1 MYVYHR
7 SWVFLF
13 HIRSCRTV
21 FFSLFESL
29 SCFLSYMH
37 STHVLSSLSSL
48 FDLIAAAADA
58 VPPRYSSFSFL
69 FVAHTFLVPTY
80 FSFRYLF
87 ALVSVGFCWCSNSAT
102 VVFLF
107 NASMDVLWSHI
118 HTHTQHTYAFR
129 FLFSSIRP
137 VFCVLY
143 LVCVRVFSRCRFR
156 SLSLSF
162 LCPKFFILF
171 VAPF

>member
-1 MYVYHR
+1 MRKRMRSSSSVKNVREQVYMYMYVRMRAFFLTNRLQCTRPTHLHKFFYFNFIQSMYVYHR

-69 FVAHTFLVPTY
+69 FGAHTFLVPTY

-107 NASMDVLWSHI
+107 NASMDVL
-118 HTHTQHTYAFR
+118 
-129 FLFSSIRP
+129 
-137 VFCVLY
+137 
-143 LVCVRVFSRCRFR
+143 
-156 SLSLSF
+156 
-162 LCPKFFILF
+162 
-171 VAPF
+171 

>member
-37 STHVLSSLSSL
+37 GTHVLSSLSSL
-48 FDLIAAAADA
+48 FDLIAAAAAADA

-69 FVAHTFLVPTY
+69 FGAHTFLVPTY

-118 HTHTQHTYAFR
+118 HTHTHIR
-129 FLFSSIRP
+129 FSLSFFFDSSCILCALLGVCAC
-137 VFCVLY
+137 VF
-143 LVCVRVFSRCRFR
+143 

-162 LCPKFFILF
+162 ALSF
-171 VAPF
+171 APLP